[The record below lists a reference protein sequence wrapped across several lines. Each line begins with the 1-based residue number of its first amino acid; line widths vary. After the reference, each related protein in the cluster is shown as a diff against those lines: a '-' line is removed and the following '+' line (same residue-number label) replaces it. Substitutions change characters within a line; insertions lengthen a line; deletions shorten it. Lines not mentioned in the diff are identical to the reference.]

1 MRFADR
7 KRLEGID
14 VIAYVKKFVLL
25 AVTILITACS
35 SSLKVL
41 ELPQVKTDSRFFVI
55 TQQFPRS
62 EKSLLVI
69 EVQSRQWRWVQTD
82 PLGVPI
88 ARLVLS
94 KAGWQNDGFVMP
106 NKQAKQLFSAIA
118 TYFMS
123 TMIFDVQQIS
133 DNEYAQNHQL
143 IWRFSPQKNGVS
155 IELGDKS
162 VWFVEP
168 LSLN

>member
-1 MRFADR
+1 M
-7 KRLEGID
+7 L
-14 VIAYVKKFVLL
+14 KKFILL
-25 AVTILITACS
+25 VIPMLLTACA

-41 ELPQVKTDSRFFVI
+41 ELPQVKTDSRLFVI
-55 TQQFPRS
+55 TQQFPQS
-62 EKSLLVI
+62 EKSLLAI
-69 EVQSRQWRWVQTD
+69 EVQPHQWRWVQTD
-82 PLGVPI
+82 PLGAPI
-88 ARLVLS
+88 ARLILS

-133 DNEYAQNHQL
+133 ENEYAQNHRL
-143 IWRFSPQKNGVS
+143 IWRFSPQKHGVN

-168 LSLN
+168 LRLN